1 MAHHGPNRFD
11 EKDESEL
18 RRSLVEDAED
28 PDETDFSKFIPSG
41 EKPDLG
47 ATGKYPE
54 GKLREDDEGEIALGI
69 AVHKGKIIMD
79 FGGDM
84 GWVGFTPEQSRQIAS
99 ILQKRAKEAEQAAG

>member
-18 RRSLVEDAED
+18 RRRLVENAED

-41 EKPDLG
+41 KKPDLG

-54 GKLREDDEGEIALGI
+54 GKLREDDEGEIAIGITVYEGKVILDLG
-69 AVHKGKIIMD
+69 D
-79 FGGDM
+79 DM
-84 GWVGFTPEQSRQIAS
+84 GWVGFTPEQAHRIAS
-99 ILQKRAKEAEQAAG
+99 ILQKRAGEAEQQTG